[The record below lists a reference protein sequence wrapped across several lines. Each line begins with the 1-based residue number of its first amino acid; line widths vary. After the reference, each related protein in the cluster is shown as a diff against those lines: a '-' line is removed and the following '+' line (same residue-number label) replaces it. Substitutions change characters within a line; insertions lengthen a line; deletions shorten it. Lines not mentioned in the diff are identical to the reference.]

1 MHLICRKYLTAERS
15 LHFIVSTPTTHHARA
30 LVLAWLALMQPA
42 PAMAQEFPPGV
53 QEELRLLKEETV
65 TTPIRH
71 EQPISQA
78 PSNVYV
84 ITDED
89 IRHSGAV
96 DLPTLLRR
104 VPGLEVMQMTG
115 ADFNVSARGDNQVFA
130 NKLLVLVDGRSIYVD
145 VQGSVFWKTIPVTL
159 PEIKR
164 IEVVKGP
171 IEALYGFN
179 AFDGVVNII
188 TKSPEEMKGTTLQVG
203 GGEFGTLTSAAI
215 HAGTQGKLGYRLSI
229 GEDQTQQW
237 DDRHALAFRAYKF
250 NVQTEYALDEVSR
263 LVVSGGLVDANR
275 FDGPV
280 TDRVGL
286 NGTFTDGYANIG
298 YERRNVFVRAWWRE
312 FDTAADFRTHPGLA
326 GLFVLRDRDGRPIGA
341 FVNNSY
347 NVEAQHAV
355 EVGGA
360 HRVTYGVNYRHNSL
374 SSNII
379 DRYGREDRLGVYLQG
394 EWQLARPVRLVTG
407 IRYDLHTEISPTVS
421 PRVSLLYTPIPD
433 QTFRATLS
441 VAYRPPTLLETHFD
455 TRAVLPGPV
464 VTTGV
469 PSSNLNPEQIVSYEV
484 GYQGWF
490 LRHRLRLRADLFL
503 NHISD
508 LIAVRTPTAT
518 TAVNVNEGEAD
529 IYGGEA
535 GVELLATS
543 WLTGFANYAYQEV
556 GQTFTT
562 RAQRGVPRF
571 KVNAGLRAE
580 WANGISAEALLH
592 HYGAAVYP
600 IDPTFATLAP
610 FGAVVPDG
618 RVGSYNLLN
627 LRVAYRFWREKVEL
641 AVSAFNSLND
651 KHREHPLGEVIGSR
665 VMAWLTAKLW

>member
-1 MHLICRKYLTAERS
+1 VHPACRKSLTAESGPPCLR
-15 LHFIVSTPTTHHARA
+15 FPEPTPFARA
-30 LVLAWLALMQPA
+30 LVLSWWALMQPA
-42 PAMAQEFPPGV
+42 PATSQEFSPGV
-53 QEELRLLKEETV
+53 QDELRLLKEETV

-71 EQPISQA
+71 EQPISEA

-179 AFDGVVNII
+179 AFDGVINII
-188 TKSPEEMKGTTLQVG
+188 TKSPDEIKGTTLQVG

-215 HAGTQGKLGYRLSI
+215 HADTQGKLGYRLSI

-237 DDRHALAFRAYKF
+237 DDRRALAFRAYKF
-250 NVQTEYALDEVSR
+250 NVHTEYALDEASR

-275 FDGPV
+275 FDGPI

-286 NGTFTDGYANIG
+286 NGTFTDGYATIG
-298 YERRNVFVRAWWRE
+298 YERRNGFVRAWWRE

-326 GLFVLRDRDGRPIGA
+326 GLFVLTDRNGRPIGA

-347 NVEAQHAV
+347 NIEAQHAV
-355 EVGGA
+355 EVGEG

-374 SSNII
+374 SSTII
-379 DRYGREDRLGVYLQG
+379 DRYGREDRLGAYLQG
-394 EWQLARPVRLVTG
+394 EWQVTRPVRLVTG
-407 IRYDLHTEISPTVS
+407 VRYDLHTEINPTVS
-421 PRVSLLYTPIPD
+421 PRVSLLYTPIRD

-441 VAYRPPTLLETHFD
+441 VAYRPPTLLETHLD

-464 VTTGV
+464 VTTGM
-469 PSSNLNPEQIVSYEV
+469 PTSNLNPEQIVSYEV

-535 GVELLATS
+535 GVEFLATS

-562 RAQRGVPRF
+562 RAQRGAPRF

-580 WANGISAEALLH
+580 WGNGISAEALLH

-641 AVSAFNSLND
+641 AVSAFNALND

-665 VMAWLTAKLW
+665 VMTWLTAKLW

>member
-1 MHLICRKYLTAERS
+1 MQAVCRKYLTPERKLRFTAS
-15 LHFIVSTPTTHHARA
+15 VRPSPYARA
-30 LVLAWLALMQPA
+30 LFLAWLAVMQPA
-42 PAMAQEFPPGV
+42 PTMAQEFPPGV

-65 TTPIRH
+65 TTPLRH

-130 NKLLVLVDGRSIYVD
+130 NKLLVLIDGRSIYVD

-188 TKSPEEMKGTTLQVG
+188 TKSPEEIKGTSLQVG

-215 HAGTQGKLGYRLSI
+215 QAGTRGKLGYRLSV
-229 GEDQTQQW
+229 GEDQAQQW

-250 NVQTEYALDEVSR
+250 NVHTEYALDEVSR

-286 NGTFTDGYANIG
+286 NGKFTDGYANIG
-298 YERRNVFVRAWWRE
+298 YERRNFFVRAWWRE

-326 GLFVLRDRDGRPIGA
+326 GLFVLTDRDGRPIGA

-360 HRVTYGVNYRHNSL
+360 HRITYGVNYRHNSL

-379 DRYGREDRLGVYLQG
+379 DRYGREDRLGLYLQG
-394 EWQLARPVRLVTG
+394 EWQVARPVRLVTG
-407 IRYDLHTEISPTVS
+407 IRYDLHTEVSPTVS
-421 PRVSLLYTPIPD
+421 PRLSLLYTPIPD

-441 VAYRPPTLLETHFD
+441 VAYRPPTLLETHLD

-508 LIAVRTPTAT
+508 LIAVRNPTAT

-535 GVELLATS
+535 GVEFLATS
-543 WLTGFANYAYQEV
+543 WLTGFANYAYQEI

-562 RAQRGVPRF
+562 RAQRGAPRF
-571 KVNAGLRAE
+571 KVNAGLRGE
-580 WANGISAEALLH
+580 WANGLSVEALLH

-610 FGAVVPDG
+610 FGAVIPDG

-641 AVSAFNSLND
+641 AVSAFNALND